1 MPTLTIRL
9 FAQLRE
15 AKGAETVTVEAPAGS
30 TLRQVYDTLFPG
42 PLRALPIA
50 FARNDTYAKPTDV
63 VEDGDELAFLPPVG
77 GG

>member
-1 MPTLTIRL
+1 ML
-9 FAQLRE
+9 FRSRE
-15 AKGAETVTVEAPAGS
+15 AKGEETVTINVSAGS
-30 TLRQVYDTLFPG
+30 TLREVYEQLFEG

-63 VEDGDELAFLPPVG
+63 VEDGDNVAFLPPVG